1 MFKILIISSF
11 LPMLVISQA
20 ESTTKKPIVVTP
32 QKTVTANEDMQMSLQ
47 LPLDGNYKDLF

>member
-20 ESTTKKPIVVTP
+20 ESTTKNQHIVKGVLLYMDLISCLFIIFL
-32 QKTVTANEDMQMSLQ
+32 KRHELTA
-47 LPLDGNYKDLF
+47 